1 MINFLKKMS
10 DTKTINSDVPVADEV
25 IEFYSR
31 LNLQQQASLMRLMA
45 RNLMINL
52 NGNEVW
58 GQELDYEVSGAMIK
72 AHQKPD

>member
-1 MINFLKKMS
+1 M
-10 DTKTINSDVPVADEV
+10 ADEV

>member
-1 MINFLKKMS
+1 MS